1 MYLKKSITQILCSK
15 NIKYERGREREK
27 EQNVTKRRKIIKKDQ
42 QSREAQQLDNVM

>member
-1 MYLKKSITQILCSK
+1 MYLKKSIKQKLCSK

-27 EQNVTKRRKIIKKDQ
+27 EQNVTKKKKNNKKDQ